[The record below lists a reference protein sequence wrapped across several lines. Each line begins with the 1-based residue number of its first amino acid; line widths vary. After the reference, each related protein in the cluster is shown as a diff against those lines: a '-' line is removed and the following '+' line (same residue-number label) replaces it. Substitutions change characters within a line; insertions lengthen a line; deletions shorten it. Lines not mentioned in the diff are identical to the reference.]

1 MRIGEPRKVHFK
13 TRIRVVFALIAVGGV
28 ALICAGFNTINND
41 RIFRHNSE
49 ALDAHGVRTVGKVVS
64 VSSTAGDGMYP
75 GSTSLRVRF
84 TDQSGRAVI
93 ASAGFL
99 GQPTM
104 RVGNSVG
111 IIYDSKDPELIDLV
125 HDRSYPQ
132 STSED
137 EATNLGIALVVLG
150 VLVTLTFAV
159 LPFLRLRRAPTPPA
173 WYPDPWR
180 VADWRYWNGHQWTA
194 DTSGVSTVP

>member
-1 MRIGEPRKVHFK
+1 LRPEQLRKVHF
-13 TRIRVVFALIAVGGV
+13 TTGIRVVFALIAVGGV
-28 ALICAGFNTINND
+28 ALIVAGFNTINDD

-75 GSTSLRVRF
+75 GSTSLRVRY
-84 TDQSGRAVI
+84 TNQSGRTVI

-104 RVGNSVG
+104 RVGSSVG
-111 IIYDSKDPELIDLV
+111 IIYDSKDFELIDLV
-125 HDRSYPQ
+125 HDRTYPQ

-137 EATNLGIALVVLG
+137 DATNLGIALVVLE

-159 LPFLRLRRAPTPPA
+159 LLFLRLRRAPTPPA
-173 WYPDPWR
+173 WYPDP
-180 VADWRYWNGHQWTA
+180 
-194 DTSGVSTVP
+194 